1 MTLFT
6 FSLQNLSVA
15 LAMSQLNK
23 ILFSTFSVFLKVQN
37 LQKFSLMLRKCS
49 QVFLKFFKGNHFDPF
64 STTRLK
70 CNNYMSSFQVSS
82 SSNIIIIFK
91 YHQNWR
97 GFWLSWGDPGE
108 SVLLRSRLPETPV
121 HSSLYHHHQ
130 YHSIVVIIIIITIS
144 SLSIVHQSINIIICI
159 TSFCGEQFLHK
170 HNNNTI
176 KRIIFTIWIKV
187 TSYHVISS
195 HTPSLWISWSN
206 WLLDSILGFGPSF
219 GLFLVLVA
227 SITINLIQISCW
239 RPSGH
244 DSGQTAVSGDQ
255 NPILFHAWHFDDGIC
270 DLAIAK

>member
-1 MTLFT
+1 MLLLYCNTVDWGIPPGRHSNTIGKETPHLKKKKLLKAKISDRLLWQFFSDSFARGFDLNLSEDAELSLTLNPKYLTIVSLMTLFT

-49 QVFLKFFKGNHFDPF
+49 QVFLKFFKGNHFDPS

-70 CNNYMSSFQVSS
+70 CNNYMSSFQMSS

-130 YHSIVVIIIIITIS
+130 YHSIIIIIIITLS
-144 SLSIVHQSINIIICI
+144 PSSIVHQFIKIIIRI
-159 TSFCGEQFLHK
+159 TSFCM
-170 HNNNTI
+170 
-176 KRIIFTIWIKV
+176 
-187 TSYHVISS
+187 
-195 HTPSLWISWSN
+195 
-206 WLLDSILGFGPSF
+206 
-219 GLFLVLVA
+219 
-227 SITINLIQISCW
+227 SITIT
-239 RPSGH
+239 P
-244 DSGQTAVSGDQ
+244 
-255 NPILFHAWHFDDGIC
+255 
-270 DLAIAK
+270 